1 MIKLENLRAG
11 YPGNEILRA
20 ADLVIPDNSL
30 TIVIG
35 PNGSGKSTLLKTMAG
50 ILPKAGGNVLI
61 DTEALLQKK
70 DARQPAA
77 GRNREPIPQPRSQTG
92 SGTISAASRVPEGLC
107 PFSEGSHSLEDID
120 RLTNESRARLI
131 SCLPQNRNTPEIT
144 AFRMVLHGRFPYLGW
159 PRRYRKSD
167 EAAAERAMRKADCWE
182 LRDRRMPDLSGGE
195 RQKIYIAM
203 ILAQDTPNILL
214 DEPTTWLDIGHQ
226 LNLMRTAKSLAAE
239 HRAVVMVLHDLGLAM
254 RFADHLILVAERKT
268 TPLMK
273 PEELFESRLAD
284 KAFGVTLSRFLTDDG
299 WQYYCR

>member
-20 ADLVIPDNSL
+20 ADLVVPDEAL

-50 ILPKAGGNVLI
+50 ILPKAGGSVLI
-61 DTEALLQKK
+61 D
-70 DARQPAA
+70 PAK
-77 GRNREPIPQPRSQTG
+77 QTG
-92 SGTISAASRVPEGLC
+92 TDQISSGHRAAK
-107 PFSEGSHSLEDID
+107 PFSDLKELSILS
-120 RLTNESRARLI
+120 NESRARLI
-131 SCLPQNRNTPEIT
+131 SYLPQNRNTPEIT

-159 PRRYRKSD
+159 PRKYRKCD
-167 EAAAERAMRKADCWE
+167 EAAAERAMRRADCWE

-195 RQKIYIAM
+195 RQKVYIAM
-203 ILAQDTPNILL
+203 IFAQDTPNILL

-226 LNLMRTAKSLAAE
+226 LRLMKAAKSLAAD
-239 HRAVVMVLHDLGLAM
+239 HHAVVMVLHDLSLAM
-254 RFADHLILVAERKT
+254 RFADHLILVCGRKT
-268 TPLMK
+268 SPLMG

-284 KAFGVTLSRFLTDDG
+284 RAFGVTLSRFMTDDG